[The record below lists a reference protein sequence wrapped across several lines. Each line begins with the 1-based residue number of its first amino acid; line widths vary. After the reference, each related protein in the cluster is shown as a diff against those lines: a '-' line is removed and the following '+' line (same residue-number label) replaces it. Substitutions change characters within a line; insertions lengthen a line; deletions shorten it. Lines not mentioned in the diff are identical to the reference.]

1 MAAGRE
7 IERKFLVSE
16 PPPDLAAGT
25 PISQGYLPL
34 AAEET
39 EVRVRRKGDATVL
52 TVKSGGGLDRG
63 EREVAI
69 PAEVFDALWPL
80 TEGRRIEKERLELPH
95 GEATIE
101 LDRFG
106 GALDGLVVAEVEFD
120 STAESERFEA
130 PAWFGREVTG
140 EPAYTNRSLA
150 ERGRP
155 SSS

>member
-1 MAAGRE
+1 MPADRE
-7 IERKFLVSE
+7 IERKFLVLE
-16 PPPDLAAGT
+16 PPPNLGAGT

-34 AAEET
+34 EGDET
-39 EVRVRRKGDATVL
+39 ELRVRRKGDATVL
-52 TVKSGGGLDRG
+52 TVKSGSGLDRG

-69 PAEVFDALWPL
+69 PSDVFNTLWPL

-106 GALDGLVVAEVEFD
+106 GALDGLMVAEVEFD
-120 STAESERFEA
+120 STDASERFEG
-130 PAWFGREVTG
+130 PDWFGPEVTG
-140 EPAYTNRSLA
+140 DPAYSNRSLA

-155 SSS
+155 

>member
-1 MAAGRE
+1 MPADRE
-7 IERKFLVSE
+7 IERKFLVLE
-16 PPPDLAAGT
+16 PPPNLGAGT

-34 AAEET
+34 EGDET
-39 EVRVRRKGDATVL
+39 ELRVRRKGDATVL
-52 TVKSGGGLDRG
+52 TVKSGSGLDRG

-69 PAEVFDALWPL
+69 PSDVFNTLWPL

-106 GALDGLVVAEVEFD
+106 GALDGLMVAEVEFD
-120 STAESERFEA
+120 STDASERFEG
-130 PAWFGREVTG
+130 PDWFGREVTG
-140 EPAYTNRSLA
+140 DPAYSNRSLA

-155 SSS
+155 